1 MCILKAVCGILSCM
15 CIFLVQKHFYVSIT
29 GLFMDYLLSKGW
41 QPIAISILRAVV
53 DPQFQ
58 GLAMALFIFTTQMV
72 GMIYPVILAWCQQ
85 ELGLSEPLDHPTRF
99 GFFLTFATCV
109 PNMLSIPCFYFSGN
123 RYVEHKKKEE
133 AFIEAAESF

>member
-1 MCILKAVCGILSCM
+1 MD
-15 CIFLVQKHFYVSIT
+15 T
-29 GLFMDYLLSKGW
+29 GLL
-41 QPIAISILRAVV
+41 AITAACLNLE
-53 DPQFQ
+53 FLNL
-58 GLAMALFIFTTQMV
+58 G
-72 GMIYPVILAWCQQ
+72 WCQQ